1 MYNACM
7 MNIHQ
12 HSSSL
17 FIKSGEHIGFTN
29 ITNITKHR
37 SRMLRNAPRA
47 SPDETLLRHVDLEQD
62 HATTS
67 PFFFDVV
74 LLHIMLVNHQSTCGQ
89 ILSNIHGTTNN
100 VGKSSIK

>member
-7 MNIHQ
+7 INIHQ

-17 FIKSGEHIGFTN
+17 FIKSGEHIEFTN

-62 HATTS
+62 QATTS
-67 PFFFDVV
+67 PFFF
-74 LLHIMLVNHQSTCGQ
+74 
-89 ILSNIHGTTNN
+89 
-100 VGKSSIK
+100 

>member
-1 MYNACM
+1 MYDKHPSTF
-7 MNIHQ
+7 IK
-12 HSSSL
+12 S
-17 FIKSGEHIGFTN
+17 FIKSGEHIEF
-29 ITNITKHR
+29 TNITKHR

-62 HATTS
+62 QATTS

-74 LLHIMLVNHQSTCGQ
+74 LLHIMSVNHQSNCGQ